1 MNRFGRVS
9 SIALSTAAL
18 AAACMTVPSVASAT
32 SFIGYGTTARPPEL
46 ITTRSL
52 ANPGTGKA
60 SAMINTALKGIAATE
75 SFMGVTALHN
85 QGFDGKGVHIAI
97 ISYEPIRMADVQRF
111 AARMSLPPLKLK
123 VIPVDGGVPQ
133 QALQTPDGN
142 AEVSLDIDAVH
153 LVAPDATIDVYEVA
167 QSDLLSIPLSTIAK
181 RNQDQIVTISYG
193 FPYFE
198 VPPAEESVEQ
208 SWVTKL
214 NQQGTTV
221 FAATGD
227 MPGTKT
233 NVTLNLPSILPNVVG
248 VGGAELSVPS
258 SAGAPKQSNW
268 PYSAGGYSQDF
279 AEPFYQNVVNSMP
292 SIPKAAVTSR
302 MVPDISGP
310 ADQTVATA
318 SGAVQGFPIQAT
330 TDQGTGVYFIQ
341 GTSLASPFE
350 AGLFADLEQEIGHP
364 LGNLNPMLYSAI
376 GSNAYLPVAGSLATG
391 GPYTGGS
398 SYNLLTG
405 LGVPNGRTIGDAI
418 KAYDVRLEAAMNA
431 DIAGMY
437 GDVTA
442 MHRDEILAHNASLA
456 LRGGSS
462 AAKTQLQTAVN
473 DLNQGYSKLNS
484 DQSAYVELLGQDI
497 NYQPSPAPLSASF
510 IATLGHSVQML
521 TTKYDAQIKQGAGSV
536 SP

>member
-1 MNRFGRVS
+1 MNRFGRVT

-18 AAACMTVPSVASAT
+18 AAACMTAPSVASAT
-32 SFIGYGTTARPPEL
+32 AFIGYDATARTPQL

-60 SAMINTALKGIAATE
+60 SAMISAALKGIASTE
-75 SFMGVTALHN
+75 SFLGITALHKE
-85 QGFDGKGVHIAI
+85 GFDGKGVHIAI

-111 AARMSLPPLKLK
+111 ASRMSLPPLKLN
-123 VIPVDGGVPQ
+123 VIPVDGGVSQ
-133 QALQTPDGN
+133 QALQTPDGD

-153 LVAPDATIDVYEVA
+153 LAAPDATIDVYEVA

-198 VPPAEESVEQ
+198 VPPNEESVEQ
-208 SWVTKL
+208 AWVTKL
-214 NQQGTTV
+214 NQEGTTV
-221 FAATGD
+221 FAASGD
-227 MPGTKT
+227 MPGTKS

-248 VGGAELSVPS
+248 VGGAELSVPKN
-258 SAGAPKQSNW
+258 AGTTKQSNW
-268 PYSAGGYSQDF
+268 PYSAGGYSEDF
-279 AEPFYQNVVNSMP
+279 VEPFYQNVVNSMP
-292 SIPKAAVTSR
+292 SIPKAAVTNR

-318 SGAVQGFPIQAT
+318 SGTVEGFPIQAT

-350 AGLFADLEQEIGHP
+350 AGMFADLEQEIGHP

-376 GSNAYLPVAGSLATG
+376 GTNAYLPVAGSLATG

-405 LGVPNGRTIGDAI
+405 LGVPNGKTMGNAI
-418 KAYDVRLEAAMNA
+418 KAYDARLEAAINA
-431 DIAGMY
+431 DIAATY
-437 GDVTA
+437 DDVTA
-442 MHRDEILAHNASLA
+442 MHQDEMLAHNASAALA
-456 LRGGSS
+456 GGSS
-462 AAKTQLQTAVN
+462 AAKAQLQAAVK
-473 DLNQGYSKLNS
+473 DLNQSYNKLNS
-484 DQSAYVELLGQDI
+484 DQSAYASLLGQDVK
-497 NYQPSPAPLSASF
+497 YQPNQAPLTSSL
-510 IATLGHSVQML
+510 IATLGQSVQML
-521 TTKYDAQIKQGAGSV
+521 TAKYDAEIKQGAGSV